1 MAVTTSSGDG
11 FALYNGVKLPNVD
24 SVWMD
29 NETYPYAAISCYYDT
44 DSGLPAYMFMASSVP
59 LFYLPSMDMVWTA
72 DSTSYPIYAYDPAGI
87 GQIPEAQNNWA
98 YITDNAAIGGVPI
111 WTSVDMESGSY
122 GLNGVVP
129 DGSVYLS
136 ASDPIPLDGMNVIEW
151 DGDTTG
157 RAVVEGVMYKVSNV
171 TDIDLNGCSA
181 YYKASDGSV
190 YGGSLI
196 WQEAQTGLNVGVYGG
211 DTPMCAVINSVDG
224 LEDGLYFSSFSEG
237 EYTTIFAYPAS
248 GGSTYDRTAFL
259 SGMAMGLTGKGDPT
273 FMASDTFAKGYKVG
287 AALRRKRVIPT

>member
-11 FALYNGVKLPNVD
+11 FALYNGVKLPNIAPLADYEHSGNGTFVAFISVTDFSFMEPNAVAYQVTGGWSGTITRYWVFTNNQALAD
-24 SVWMD
+24 SF
-29 NETYPYAAISCYYDT
+29 N
-44 DSGLPAYMFMASSVP
+44 LPLATSQWVENDVP
-59 LFYLPSMDMVWTA
+59 LVGAYPDYSQWVWGN
-72 DSTSYPIYAYDPAGI
+72 SENLSYYGI
-87 GQIPEAQNNWA
+87 
-98 YITDNAAIGGVPI
+98 
-111 WTSVDMESGSY
+111 
-122 GLNGVVP
+122 
-129 DGSVYLS
+129 
-136 ASDPIPLDGMNVIEW
+136 PIPLDGMNVVEW

-157 RAVVEGVMYKVSNV
+157 LDVVEGVMYKVSNV

-248 GGSTYDRTAFL
+248 GGGSGDDGGDESTAEKHYCRVNGTIYEVEGGTAKMGGTFCEVKSGTVLIDGTVYD
-259 SGMAMGLTGKGDPT
+259 
-273 FMASDTFAKGYKVG
+273 FA
-287 AALRRKRVIPT
+287 LN